1 MIKIV
6 SVIGA
11 RPQFIKAAP
20 VEMAMMKQ
28 GEIEHFSVHTG
39 QHYDANMSQIFFDEL
54 GLQKPYKNLEAGSG
68 SHATQTAAI
77 MLGLEPVLQEIK
89 PDVLLV
95 YGDTNSTIAA
105 ALVAAKLHI
114 PVAHVEAGLRSNNKQ
129 MPEEINRILTDH
141 ASDLLFAP
149 THAAVVNLNNEG
161 IQKVFETGDVM
172 MDMVEIAKTRISG
185 HRTVQDSYI
194 YATLHRPY
202 NTDSESRLKQIFS
215 ELNSLGH
222 LVVFSLHPRTRS
234 LMTKNYG
241 INPTDYTNISFIDPQ
256 GYFENLAYLQH
267 AECLITDSGGMQKEA
282 YFLEKKCITLRS
294 ETEWTETLE
303 NNCNSLIWDD
313 LKQIGKEIGKPF
325 GPFRKSLYGNGKS
338 AERIVEEIVNFT
350 KSKKQK

>member
-20 VEMAMMKQ
+20 VEMAMMNH
-28 GEIEHFSVHTG
+28 GGIEHYSVHTG

-77 MLGLEPVLQEIK
+77 MVGLEPVLLEIK
-89 PDVLLV
+89 PDLLLV

-149 THAAVVNLNNEG
+149 TSAAVSNLNHEG
-161 IQKVFETGDVM
+161 IHNVIETGDVM
-172 MDMVEIAKTRISG
+172 MDMVEIAKNKLSG
-185 HRTVQDSYI
+185 QRTVQGNYI

-202 NTDSESRLKQIFS
+202 NTDSEQRLKQILV
-215 ELNSLGH
+215 ELNGLKH
-222 LVVFSLHPRTRS
+222 AVVFSLHPRTRS
-234 LMTKNYG
+234 LMLNEYG
-241 INPTDYTNISFIDPQ
+241 INPADYSNITFIDPQ
-256 GYFENLAYLQH
+256 GYFENLAYLSH

-282 YFLEKKCITLRS
+282 YFLEKQCITIRS
-294 ETEWTETLE
+294 ETEWTETLS
-303 NNCNSLIWDD
+303 NNCNTLIWGD
-313 LKQIGKEIGKPF
+313 LSELGKQIGKSF

-338 AERIVEEIVNFT
+338 AERIVEEIVKFT
-350 KSKKQK
+350 ESKKQK